1 MSERECVQLE
11 RGFVLHQRAYLN
23 TSQLLDCLTEHHG
36 VIGLVAKG
44 SRRRSS
50 GRRAALQPFA
60 QLRLSWIRR
69 SELGSLTHVE
79 PTGPSAVL
87 AGKALFA
94 GFYANELLL
103 RLMARGD
110 PNKAVF
116 SCYSRCLTDLANS
129 SSTARTLR
137 LFELRLLK
145 ALGYGLGLE
154 TDVDTG
160 EPIRAEGRYQY
171 QPEHGFSHCS
181 GSSGAAETY
190 AGQALI
196 SLREESLDDRRS
208 LIAARQLLRRALSVY
223 LGERPLRTRLILE
236 DVFARE
242 LKI

>member
-1 MSERECVQLE
+1 MSERESVQLE

-23 TSQLLDCLTEHHG
+23 TSQLLECLTEHHG
-36 VIGLVAKG
+36 VIGLVAQG

-60 QLRLSWIRR
+60 PIYLSWVRR
-69 SELGSLTHVE
+69 TELGRLTHVE
-79 PTGPSAVL
+79 PIGPSTVL

-110 PNKAVF
+110 PNQAVF
-116 SCYSRCLTDLANS
+116 SCYSRCLADLATA
-129 SSTARTLR
+129 STSARTLR
-137 LFELRLLK
+137 LFELRLLQ

-171 QPEHGFSHCS
+171 QPEHGFSGCS
-181 GSSGAAETY
+181 GPSGAAETY
-190 AGQALI
+190 GGHELI
-196 SLREESLDDRRS
+196 SLREERLDDRGS
-208 LIAARQLLRRALSVY
+208 LFAAKQLLRRALSVY